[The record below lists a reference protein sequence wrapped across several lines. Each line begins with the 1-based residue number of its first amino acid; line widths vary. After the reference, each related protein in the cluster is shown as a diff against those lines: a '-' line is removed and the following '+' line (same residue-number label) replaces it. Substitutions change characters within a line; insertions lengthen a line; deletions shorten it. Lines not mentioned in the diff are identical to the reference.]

1 MLIFTQAK
9 RKAKAKVKKANLKD
23 KRQQSAGDANTPSG
37 SLMQP
42 APSKATKDVSSS
54 QPKVKRPKS
63 STSAKK
69 TSQGA
74 TSQGKVSKHTMES
87 LLPEPKKL
95 RGHKTS
101 REEDIEALSS
111 WLHNDVTP
119 AG

>member
-1 MLIFTQAK
+1 
-9 RKAKAKVKKANLKD
+9 
-23 KRQQSAGDANTPSG
+23 
-37 SLMQP
+37 MQP